1 MSKRNKRKEKD
12 EEEVT
17 TLPGTIDITRSY
29 SRKLNLSAHGGEQF
43 ETVDISESRTA
54 KEVVVDQAQEVS
66 EYLYKGCVDS
76 VESAIKAYDE
86 MMLGEQDEEDA
97 PKKKKK
103 KATSEID
110 EDKVEFSEIKDQINE
125 LLEAESIKELNKTAK
140 AIADNGELTKKQIA
154 YLTKLYAKRKDEL
167 TKVAD

>member
-1 MSKRNKRKEKD
+1 MSKRNKRKEKEVED
-12 EEEVT
+12 SVT
-17 TLPGTIDITRSY
+17 TLPMKMDITRSY

-54 KEVVVDQAQEVS
+54 KDVSVVQAPEIS
-66 EYLYKGCVDS
+66 EYLYKCCVDS
-76 VESAIKAYDE
+76 VEDAIKAYDE
-86 MMLGEQDEEDA
+86 MMLGEQEDE

-103 KATSEID
+103 KAVSEID

-125 LLEAESIKELNKTAK
+125 LLEADSIKELTKVAK
-140 AIADNGELTKKQIA
+140 AIADNGDLTKKQIA

-167 TKVAD
+167 TKMAD